1 MNEDFKTK
9 VLIAKSKQ
17 EKKVNLLF
25 KLFFVISC
33 FILSTFIFILF
44 KDNFINYFFKT
55 SNMQKKNELI
65 DDNFLKPYDKSSNT
79 NDLLLKK
86 QKTVKNIIEK
96 CEKYNLAE
104 NICNIK
110 NLYPAVL
117 KEFNE
122 KFNIILSNH
131 YIKELFKDQLN
142 HISKIRENSLKSYR
156 ENSYEKA
163 YTEIIDANNVF
174 DEVNYN
180 ITEEFKKNFSAANK
194 AYINRNKN
202 LALELIKIAEK
213 YDPSNKEVY
222 KLKKKIK
229 TLEEI
234 IKLEKEIE
242 NVALQNNTKAEIKL
256 INQVKLL
263 DDKIDKYDERLRSL
277 RLLEKE
283 KVFNG
288 IVLDIQD
295 FIKSN
300 NIVDA
305 KKKISEAKK
314 IFPNSSIITM
324 LTNDIESLEKSN
336 QLKTLKKEI
345 NALLEKDNWL
355 GVEKKYQQILL
366 LDNTNLFA
374 VDGLKVASK
383 INNLN
388 NEIKIFNNKPLL
400 LTKKNN
406 LDKANSLLEITEI
419 YISKSIK
426 LRKNSE
432 LLFRNINLANIP
444 SVVNIKS
451 DGKTDIKVKKVG
463 VIGKVTEKNI
473 SLKAG
478 KYVFEGRRQGFKT
491 VLIEKSIA
499 LDEKKVN
506 LEIVCNEP
514 I

>member
-1 MNEDFKTK
+1 
-9 VLIAKSKQ
+9 
-17 EKKVNLLF
+17 
-25 KLFFVISC
+25 
-33 FILSTFIFILF
+33 
-44 KDNFINYFFKT
+44 
-55 SNMQKKNELI
+55 MQKKNELI
-65 DDNFLKPYDKSSNT
+65 DENSLKPYEKNNNT

-86 QKTVKNIIEK
+86 KITEKNIIEK

-104 NICNIK
+104 NICNFK
-110 NLYPAVL
+110 NLYPTVL

-122 KFNIILSNH
+122 KSNIILSNH

-142 HISKIRENSLKSYR
+142 QISKIRENSLKSYT
-156 ENSYEKA
+156 ENLYEKA
-163 YTEIIDANNVF
+163 YIEIIEANNVF
-174 DEVNYN
+174 DEVNYS
-180 ITEEFKKNFSAANK
+180 ISEEFKKNFLAANK
-194 AYINRNKN
+194 AYKNRNKN
-202 LALELIKIAEK
+202 LALELIKMAEN
-213 YDPSNKEVY
+213 YDPSNKEVHE
-222 KLKKKIK
+222 LKGKIK

-242 NVALQNNTKAEIKL
+242 NAAFKKNTKVEIKL
-256 INQVKLL
+256 INQVKIL

-283 KVFNG
+283 KLFND
-288 IVLDIQD
+288 IVLDIQG

-300 NIVDA
+300 KTVDA

-314 IFPNSSIITM
+314 IFPNSSIITI
-324 LTNDIESLEKSN
+324 LTKEIESLQKSN
-336 QLKTLKKEI
+336 QLKNLKKEI
-345 NALLEKDNWL
+345 SELLEKDNWP
-355 GVEKKYQQILL
+355 VIEKKYRQILL

-400 LTKKNN
+400 LIKKNN
-406 LDKANSLLEITEI
+406 FDKGNSLLEMTEL
-419 YISKSIK
+419 YLSKSKK
-426 LRKNSE
+426 LQKNAE
-432 LLFRNINLANIP
+432 ILFKNINLAKVP

-478 KYVFEGRRQGFKT
+478 KYVFEGRRPGFKT
-491 VLIEKSIA
+491 VLVEKSIA